1 MPEINVLV
9 VEDEEAI
16 REMLTMVLEQA
27 DFTVHAAA
35 DAQSQHARIR
45 KTAVPE
51 R

>member
-35 DAQSQHARIR
+35 GRTGQRRGRSA
-45 KTAVPE
+45 T
-51 R
+51 